1 MKQQGNREMPEN
13 HSVERK
19 LYNVT
24 LDWEPG
30 DDEQGDY
37 ATSVWALNE
46 DEAIRLVAEEMADSS
61 EVEHENDADRAAYIE
76 RVIEGAGQFAAE
88 LVADAVDRDLAN
100 LLSDRPD
107 ALQAIRAILNGQ
119 PALPETVQVEA
130 RKLPEMGLWVALAEH
145 ETEPGTQPALF
156 AQLGEPGDA
165 EILSRFS
172 DDSSRHE
179 LKVVGVFDLSHLI
192 KVDQASR
199 NALDQYVRAM
209 STVSSAAPAAD
220 TPKTSSVFDTMVPW
234 GLNRSPIGP
243 SSNH

>member
-1 MKQQGNREMPEN
+1 MNQQEDRKMPEN
-13 HSVERK
+13 DSIVRK

-37 ATSVWALNE
+37 GTSVWARNE

-61 EVEHENDADRAAYIE
+61 EVEHDDDADRAAYIE

-88 LVADAVDRDLAN
+88 LVEDAVDRDLAN

-119 PALPETVQVEA
+119 PALPETARVET
-130 RKLPEMGLWVALAEH
+130 RKLPELGLWVALAEH
-145 ETEPGTQPALF
+145 ETVPGTKPALF

-165 EILSRFS
+165 EIFSRFS
-172 DDSSRHE
+172 DDASPNE

-209 STVSSAAPAAD
+209 STVSSATPAAD